1 MNGDTQERIPC
12 PKCGQLMY
20 KTSRCCTHCGTINP
34 DYVHNNNLLKNIQ
47 KSIDEYQT
55 GKTPLIKEKSSQAQ
69 IANNTG
75 NRIFAFYVT
84 YLLYILFIVVT
95 AISSYMTG
103 ITSFD
108 ILIISTYPLTIITV
122 SVIFLYIYSIELVFM
137 KCNKPW
143 WAGLVPIYNLMVL
156 GEIAF
161 HKKYIG
167 LLSLI
172 PGLGLIFLLVMLYQI
187 GEKFKFNGLLTALFS
202 IIVIPYLGFS
212 DRLYEGKVYV
222 SSNDNK
228 SLEKDYRNKKIFFS
242 TLILLILCGVVLF
255 LMGNMGKVR
264 KSGKIIKGGYYV
276 IASKQVLRKVKTA
289 VEAGNIDCGD
299 ISYNSS
305 AGNYYISYND
315 LGNSVYLPLYMM
327 RNPIS
332 AYVRVDNDK
341 NPREYY
347 VSMSD
352 GEFGFAETI
361 ESEIVPEDVR
371 EYTQID
377 SLAGKT
383 ICTIKE

>member
-12 PKCGQLMY
+12 PKCGELMY
-20 KTSRCCTHCGTINP
+20 RTARCCTHCGTINP
-34 DYVHNNNLLKNIQ
+34 DYVQNKNLLKTIQ
-47 KSIDEYQT
+47 KSISEYQT
-55 GKTPLIKEKSSQAQ
+55 GKMPLIKEKSGQAQ
-69 IANNTG
+69 TANNTG

-84 YLLYILFIVVT
+84 YLLYILFIVAT
-95 AISSYMTG
+95 AISSYITG

-108 ILIISTYPLTIITV
+108 ILIMSTYPLTIVTV
-122 SVIFLYIYSIELVFM
+122 SVMFLYIYSIELVFM

-143 WAGLVPIYNLMVL
+143 WGGLVPIYNLMVL

-172 PGLGLIFLLVMLYQI
+172 PGLGLIFLLVMLYKI
-187 GEKFKFNGLLTALFS
+187 GEKFKFSGLLTALFS

-222 SSNDNK
+222 SSNDAK
-228 SLEKDYRNKKIFFS
+228 SLEKDYRNKKIFLS
-242 TLILLILCGVVLF
+242 TLVLLIICGTVLF

-264 KSGKIIKGGYYV
+264 KSGKIIKGSYYV
-276 IASKQVLRKVKTA
+276 IASKQALRDTKKA

-299 ISYNSS
+299 VTYNSS
-305 AGNYYISYND
+305 AGNYYISYTD
-315 LGNSVYLPLYMM
+315 LGKSVYLPLYMM

-332 AYVRVDNDK
+332 AYVRIDNDK
-341 NPREYY
+341 NPSEYY

-352 GEFGFAETI
+352 GEYGFKETI
-361 ESEIVPEDVR
+361 ESDIVPEDVG
-371 EYTQID
+371 EYNQVD
-377 SLAGKT
+377 SLVGKT
-383 ICTIKE
+383 VCTIKH